1 MRTRLTVMALAL
13 AAALPAVAEPARSI
27 VSLNLCTDQLALDL
41 APAGSIKGL
50 SPYSRDKA
58 RSPLATEAAA
68 IPVLSGTAEE
78 AMVIRPD
85 LVVVGLHDRQATQL
99 MLRRQGLRL
108 ETFDIVRSVGEAN
121 EQIARMGRLIGGEAK
136 AAARIAEI
144 DAAVARLK
152 AATAGRKLR
161 VLPYARRGWVEGGE
175 TLLSAL
181 FDTAGLA
188 NVAGEAGLTAGGFL
202 GLEAIVRL
210 RPDAL
215 VIGAERGEAEDQG
228 SALLLHPAIQALFPP
243 ERRIV
248 LPDSLFICGGPTLAA
263 AIDRLAGQIARL
275 KPRER

>member
-1 MRTRLTVMALAL
+1 VSARLAMMALAL
-13 AAALPAVAEPARSI
+13 ATSLPAAAEPARSI

-41 APAGSIKGL
+41 APSGSIKGL
-50 SPYSRDKA
+50 SPYSQDKT

-68 IPVLSGTAEE
+68 IPILSGTAEE

-108 ETFDIVRSVGEAN
+108 EAFDIVRGVDEAK
-121 EQIARMGRLIGGEAK
+121 EQIARMGRLVGGEAK
-136 AAARIAEI
+136 AAARVADI

-152 AATAGRKLR
+152 AAAAGRRLR
-161 VLPYARRGWVEGGE
+161 VLPYARRGWVEGGG

-181 FDTAGLA
+181 LDAAGLA

-228 SALLLHPAIQALFPP
+228 SALLLHPAVQALFPP

-248 LPDSLFICGGPTLAA
+248 LSDALFICGGPTLAT
-263 AIDRLAGQIARL
+263 AIDRLAGQIAGL
-275 KPRER
+275 TPRER

>member
-1 MRTRLTVMALAL
+1 MIAVLAL
-13 AAALPAVAEPARSI
+13 AACLPARGEPARSI

-41 APAGSIKGL
+41 APPGSIKGL
-50 SPYSRDKA
+50 SPYSRDRA

-99 MLRRQGLRL
+99 MLNRQGLRL
-108 ETFDIVRSVGEAN
+108 EAFDIVRSIDEAK
-121 EQIARMGRLIGGEAK
+121 EQIARMGRLIGGEAR

-152 AATAGRKLR
+152 AAAAGRRLR
-161 VLPYARRGWVEGGE
+161 VLPYARRGWVEGSG

-181 FDTAGLA
+181 LDTAGLA
-188 NVAGEAGLTAGGFL
+188 NAAGEAGLTAGGFL
-202 GLEAIVRL
+202 GLEAIVKL

-228 SALLLHPAIQALFPP
+228 SSLLLHPAVQALFPP
-243 ERRIV
+243 ARRIV
-248 LPDSLFICGGPTLAA
+248 LPDALFICGGPTLAE
-263 AIDRLAGQIARL
+263 AIDRLAGQVAVL
-275 KPRER
+275 KPRKR

>member
-1 MRTRLTVMALAL
+1 MIAVLAL
-13 AAALPAVAEPARSI
+13 AACLPARGEPARSI

-41 APAGSIKGL
+41 APPGSIKGL
-50 SPYSRDKA
+50 SPYSRDRA

-99 MLRRQGLRL
+99 MLNRQGLRL
-108 ETFDIVRSVGEAN
+108 EAFDIVRSIDEAK
-121 EQIARMGRLIGGEAK
+121 EQIARMGRLIGGEAR

-152 AATAGRKLR
+152 AAAAGRRLR
-161 VLPYARRGWVEGGE
+161 VLPYARRGWVEGSG

-181 FDTAGLA
+181 LDTAGLA
-188 NVAGEAGLTAGGFL
+188 NAAGEAGLTAGGFL
-202 GLEAIVRL
+202 GLEAIVKL

-228 SALLLHPAIQALFPP
+228 SSLLLHPAVQALFPP
-243 ERRIV
+243 ARRIV
-248 LPDSLFICGGPTLAA
+248 LPDALFICGGPTLAET
-263 AIDRLAGQIARL
+263 IDRLAGQVAVL
-275 KPRER
+275 KPRKR